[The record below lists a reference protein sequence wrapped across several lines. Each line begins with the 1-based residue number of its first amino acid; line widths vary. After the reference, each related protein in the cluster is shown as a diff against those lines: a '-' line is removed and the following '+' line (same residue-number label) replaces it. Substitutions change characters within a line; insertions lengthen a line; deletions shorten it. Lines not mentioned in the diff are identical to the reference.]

1 MLRNSALPEDQNF
14 NDLLND
20 HVSDFMLENQ
30 HLARAG
36 DLHDTEHKQQD
47 DFMHLM

>member
-1 MLRNSALPEDQNF
+1 MLRNSAQPEDQNF

-20 HVSDFMLENQ
+20 HVSDFMLENK

-36 DLHDTEHKQQD
+36 DQYDPEH
-47 DFMHLM
+47 